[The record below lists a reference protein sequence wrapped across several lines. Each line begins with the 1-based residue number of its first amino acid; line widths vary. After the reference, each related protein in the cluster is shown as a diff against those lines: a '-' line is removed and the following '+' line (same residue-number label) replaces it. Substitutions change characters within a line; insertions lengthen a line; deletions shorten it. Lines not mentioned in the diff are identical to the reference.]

1 LTIARC
7 AAFAPG
13 RLQISSRPA
22 EVRSQRSDAMGSA
35 SETIN
40 RIRTIAAGA
49 VSAIQRAATAEEL
62 EALRIKYLGRK
73 GEIMLL
79 TRSMGEVAAEDRP
92 AVGAAVNDAKNAAQA
107 ALDARKT
114 ELEQS
119 AGPKRAAGAID
130 VTLPGT
136 RRPVGR
142 RHPLSQVDEQIK
154 SI

>member
-1 LTIARC
+1 
-7 AAFAPG
+7 
-13 RLQISSRPA
+13 
-22 EVRSQRSDAMGSA
+22 
-35 SETIN
+35 
-40 RIRTIAAGA
+40 GA

-114 ELEQS
+114 QLEQW

-130 VTLPGT
+130 ATLPGT

-154 SI
+154 SILLGLGFTYDDYPEVETEFNNFDSLGMPPWHPARDMQ